1 MFDWL
6 SDLFTSSNVNP
17 NVDAAPAGWA
27 DGGADFVDTGFSPDY
42 GGWLGNGV
50 DFSGFTGTPRGY
62 DAWDVGQGVDFSGFT
77 GTPSGYN
84 SWDLGQGVTYG
95 PQTGGYNYMN
105 SDFYGPP
112 SDMAG
117 GQGGST
123 LDSIVAMMDKAG
135 KFMNSPGGKFAG
147 AAGAGA
153 ISALDAMRRNKMLEK
168 AMKKQEQML
177 AQRRAENMRYNEPL
191 RLQMGR
197 QAVAPQARQG
207 ESVWFK
213 QNELPR
219 AYAEG
224 GYVMSDDELASLQQ
238 EAQQAQADARM
249 DRPSALGFVKY
260 MMAGKKMPSEIAAA
274 KRARQQV
281 ATDPV
286 SVIRT
291 RQRALDEAAGYAEGG
306 RYVRGGTAGQE
317 DKVQALLS
325 DGEYVMD
332 ADVVSAL
339 GDGNNEAGAAR
350 LDKMRENIRSHKR
363 SAPAGKIPPKA
374 KSPEAYLKKGK

>member
-1 MFDWL
+1 MWDDIK
-6 SDLFTSSNVNP
+6 SLFGGLFSSEQS
-17 NVDAAPAGWA
+17 
-27 DGGADFVDTGFSPDY
+27 SP
-42 GGWLGNGV
+42 
-50 DFSGFTGTPRGY
+50 S
-62 DAWDVGQGVDFSGFT
+62 
-77 GTPSGYN
+77 SGY
-84 SWDLGQGVTYG
+84 TY
-95 PQTGGYNYMN
+95 TN

-112 SDMAG
+112 SDLAGTASSGDFSWGDVVYDNSSDILPNWLSDKVQSYQGQYSESALPGWSVAAQNQSPAEYAYVNNDFYGPPSDMAAQRG
-117 GQGGST
+117 GGT
-123 LDSIVAMMDKAG
+123 MDAILATMDKAG

-147 AAGAGA
+147 SMAGAGV
-153 ISALDAMRRNKMLEK
+153 SALDAMRRNKMLEK

-224 GYVMSDDELASLQQ
+224 GYVMSDDELVALQQ
-238 EAQQAQADARM
+238 EARQAQADAQM
-249 DRPSALGFVKY
+249 DRPSALGFIKY
-260 MMAGKKMPSEIAAA
+260 MAAGKKMPSEIAAA

-281 ATDPV
+281 ATDPI
-286 SVIRT
+286 SVIRA

-306 RYVRGGTAGQE
+306 RYVRGGTAGQD